1 MLLPV
6 LTPWSL
12 KTVSKPLLTLLL
24 TLLKEIPVRSKAQ
37 MISQESQQFQ
47 PLILRLASLLQFLL
61 KISASY
67 PRARGGDPIW
77 SNASL

>member
-1 MLLPV
+1 MPKILHAALLD
-6 LTPWSL
+6 L
-12 KTVSKPLLTLLL
+12 
-24 TLLKEIPVRSKAQ
+24 IPAHAGV
-37 MISQESQQFQ
+37 IPTNF
-47 PLILRLASLLQFLL
+47 FLL